1 MSYIFLNVKKINSK
15 LILKLILLLFLFSLL
30 FFSNSNIV
38 AISGAIELFLYK
50 VFPSLFPFFIATDLL
65 SHTDFINIL
74 NNILS
79 PIIKPLFNVS
89 GKGAF
94 PFIMGIISGYP
105 TGAKILSDFRK
116 NNICSK
122 IECERLLAYTNNS
135 GPLFIIGTVGTSLFL
150 SKEIGYL
157 LLITHLLGTLT
168 VGILFRFYKNNDY
181 REAECTEDLSFSN
194 LSSVLSYSILNS
206 LKTLGTILGYIIIF
220 SIIINILI
228 TSGILNIF
236 GNFENSIWIKGT
248 ILGIFEI
255 TNGINFI
262 SNIAIKSLAPNIIL
276 TSFLLGFGGISVLMQ
291 VYSIIAKTDL
301 SIKPY
306 IVGKILHGIFS
317 ALYTFIFIYFFPI
330 FNFTI

>member
-306 IVGKILHGIFS
+306 IVGKILHGTFS

>member
-236 GNFENSIWIKGT
+236 GNFENSIWIKGS

-306 IVGKILHGIFS
+306 IIGKILHGTFS